1 MTTQAISDAI
11 SPAAQVEASRQAILK
26 GLDGRHVVLV
36 GLMGAGK
43 TAMGRVMSSRLGL
56 PFVDSDDEIETA
68 STMAVAELFEAYGE
82 SEFRDLERRVI
93 ARLLGEQ
100 QRVISLGGGAFMND
114 ETRAAIAAQ
123 GFSIWIDAD
132 LDLLFARVSRK
143 PGRPLLQ
150 NPDPR
155 GTLARL
161 MEERYPIYAQ
171 ADLHIRSED
180 LPRDAMAAKMIDA
193 LGAHFSETER
203 NGS

>member
-1 MTTQAISDAI
+1 MTTQSQSEAA
-11 SPAAQVEASRQAILK
+11 SPAAQAEAARQTILK

-43 TAMGRVMSSRLGL
+43 TAMGRAISSRLGL
-56 PFVDSDDEIETA
+56 PFIDSDDEIETA
-68 STMAVAELFEAYGE
+68 STMAIAELFQAYGE

-100 QRVISLGGGAFMND
+100 QRVISLGGGAFVND
-114 ETRAAIAAQ
+114 ETRQAIAGKA
-123 GFSIWIDAD
+123 FSIWIDAD

-161 MEERYPIYAQ
+161 MDERYPIYAR
-171 ADLHIRSED
+171 ADLHVRSED
-180 LPRDAMAAKMIDA
+180 LPRDAMAAKMVEA
-193 LGAHFSETER
+193 LAGHFGKQER
-203 NGS
+203 